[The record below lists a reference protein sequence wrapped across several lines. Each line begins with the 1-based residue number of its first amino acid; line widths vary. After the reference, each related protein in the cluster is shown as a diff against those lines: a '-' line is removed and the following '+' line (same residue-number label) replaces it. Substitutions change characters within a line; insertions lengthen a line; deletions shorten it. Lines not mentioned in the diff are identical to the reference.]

1 MEFVDRRT
9 LSRHN
14 PTPPSRDTVTYPL
27 RCGGNWRLVP
37 FLSPNSV
44 ALTSPS
50 RAPHRLPRL
59 LKINKPPSNNSCD
72 APNKLFLPSS
82 SIFFLFFSSELL
94 VFFFLLRC
102 LLNSIYRQTH
112 CQSRWRC
119 TNLANVSWYGRFQRR
134 ERNMVGQ
141 FFKLKRFLPRD
152 MSEAAALLLWL
163 QLFRCCTHCMNRA
176 EMIRSLW

>member
-1 MEFVDRRT
+1 MEFGICRSPHPFSSQSDTSFARYGH
-9 LSRHN
+9 LSVEAR
-14 PTPPSRDTVTYPL
+14 
-27 RCGGNWRLVP
+27 GKWRFVP

-72 APNKLFLPSS
+72 APKLFLPSS
-82 SIFFLFFSSELL
+82 SIFFF
-94 VFFFLLRC
+94 VFFFRTSRVFSSCC
-102 LLNSIYRQTH
+102 LLHSIYRQTR

-134 ERNMVGQ
+134 ERNVAGQ

>member
-1 MEFVDRRT
+1 MEQFVHPRT
-9 LSRHN
+9 LFRHN
-14 PTPPSRDTVTYPL
+14 PILPSRDTVIYPL

-72 APNKLFLPSS
+72 APKLFLPSS

-134 ERNMVGQ
+134 ERNVVGQ